1 MFLETPIKADEE
13 SIRKDEPA
21 EAMSDI
27 TQILEHLS
35 LELKLD
41 NSDTD
46 KQQKN

>member
-41 NSDTD
+41 TSDTD